1 LPPTWPKN
9 PISFKALKEMIFP
22 FIQALRFGLMVSILI
37 FKAKRSSD
45 ELIAPC
51 AEKGSLKIEAGVY
64 LHNNAF

>member
-1 LPPTWPKN
+1 
-9 PISFKALKEMIFP
+9 
-22 FIQALRFGLMVSILI
+22 MVSILI

-64 LHNNAF
+64 YKIMHFDHEASKLFS